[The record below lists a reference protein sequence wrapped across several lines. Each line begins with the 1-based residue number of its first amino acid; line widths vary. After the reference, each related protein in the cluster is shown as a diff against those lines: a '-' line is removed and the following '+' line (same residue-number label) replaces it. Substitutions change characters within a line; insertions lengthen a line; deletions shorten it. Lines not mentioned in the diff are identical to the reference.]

1 MDFFTQ
7 ILLSF
12 TPQVVFGMIGG
23 FIGGLFG
30 IDKQAYGLKISI
42 LLLVIATIS
51 GSAVADYLSAS
62 RGVQSL
68 FVVCFAAVPMGVLS
82 GFLMDALKT
91 ASPRLSIKIIKK
103 YGDGN
108 LDKPL

>member
-7 ILLSF
+7 VLTSF

-42 LLLVIATIS
+42 ILLVIATIS
-51 GSAVADYLSAS
+51 GSAVADYLSVS
-62 RGVQSL
+62 RDVQSL
-68 FVVCFAAVPMGVLS
+68 FVVCAASVPMGVLS
-82 GFLMDALKT
+82 GFLMDAIKT
-91 ASPRLSIKIIKK
+91 ASPRLSKKIIKK
-103 YGDGN
+103 YGDEP
-108 LDKPL
+108 LDK

>member
-7 ILLSF
+7 ILVSF

-51 GSAVADYLSAS
+51 GSAVADYLSLS
-62 RGVQSL
+62 HDVRSL
-68 FVVCFAAVPMGVLS
+68 FVVCAASVPMGVLS
-82 GFLMDALKT
+82 GFLMDAIKT
-91 ASPRLSIKIIKK
+91 ASPRLSKKIIKK
-103 YGDGN
+103 YGDEP
-108 LDKPL
+108 LDK

>member
-7 ILLSF
+7 ILVSF

-42 LLLVIATIS
+42 ILLVIATIS
-51 GSAVADYLSAS
+51 GSAVADYLSS
-62 RGVQSL
+62 NRDVQSL

-82 GFLMDALKT
+82 GFLMDAIKT
-91 ASPRLSIKIIKK
+91 ASPRLSKKIVKK
-103 YGDGN
+103 YGDGP